1 MANWCY
7 NTITFSGRY
16 KAFAKRLEKHN
27 YNKQG
32 FEIVKGGRCIFSLE
46 KIEDG
51 MYSFESKWIPPLD
64 ELFQRAKKGRF
75 SFEIDYEE
83 LGCDVYGKAIYNYP
97 EDSYD
102 DYYLTSE
109 ILNMREWDDDV
120 LKINGIVVD
129 EEYEMEWLE
138 RQLERLV
145 NNKNYNKWVDI

>member
-83 LGCDVYGKAIYNYP
+83 LGNEIYGRAYYNC
-97 EDSYD
+97 ETDTLQ
-102 DYYLTSE
+102 DYFLGDETF
-109 ILNMREWDDDV
+109 NMIEWDDDI
-120 LKINGIVVD
+120 LKINGVVC
-129 EEYEMEWLE
+129 ESEMEFLE
-138 RQLERLV
+138 EQLEKLI
-145 NNKNYNKWVDI
+145 NNK